1 MKTASIFLALALLV
15 SRPAQAAPLASG
27 NYHFQVPISP
37 VLLNGRYPVFVNEGV
52 ADATPVEGR
61 LDVVT
66 SPTGKV
72 TGKVEIFAEFADVT
86 GNIKIRKSGVT
97 LKLKGKTASG
107 QRVSVKTTL
116 NGTAFT
122 GTVKLGKAKGPARID
137 LDGIAPTTLDY
148 TLALTVAANGKV
160 TGTGTLKTDLADLAV
175 TVKGETSESK
185 ASLHVKGSK
194 TMFDGSG
201 PTTATGFTAKWKA
214 QSYGALLK
222 GENLAVTK
230 Q

>member
-1 MKTASIFLALALLV
+1 MKTLSIFLTLALLATGPV
-15 SRPAQAAPLASG
+15 KAAPLVTGS
-27 NYHFQVPISP
+27 YHFQVQVGP
-37 VLLNGRYPVFVNEGV
+37 VLLNGRYPVFVNENTAGAV
-52 ADATPVEGR
+52 AVEGR
-61 LDVVT
+61 LNVVT
-66 SPTGKV
+66 SPTGKI

-86 GNIKIRKSGVT
+86 GNIKVRKSGVT

-107 QRVSVKTTL
+107 KRVSVKTTL

-137 LDGIAPTTLDY
+137 VEGVAPATLDY
-148 TLALTVAANGKV
+148 TLALTVAGNGKV
-160 TGTGTLKTDLADLAV
+160 TGTGTLKSDLADIPV
-175 TVKGETSESK
+175 TVKGETSATK
-185 ASLHVKGSK
+185 ASLHVTGSK

-222 GENLAVTK
+222 GEGLAVTP
-230 Q
+230 